1 MRGRFYPQHCANA
14 GRQIQCPRAPAPQS
28 AAARLSSAH
37 PKAGGDRSMKTDFE
51 TRREGWKL
59 IVAALGLA
67 VCANGCAYFAEQPEI
82 YPDKFAPEESDHA
95 WIPKANEYVI
105 PAQAR
110 PASTLPEPGVTSAG
124 NKYDLPALI
133 DIALTNNPDTR
144 QTWEQA
150 RSAAAAYGASRAPYY
165 PVVSAEIPGGY
176 EREMFEL
183 PGQNGVLK
191 QWQVTPML
199 QFTYTLLDFGRR
211 DAGAAAARAQLAAA
225 NFSFN
230 RKLQDVVFATQR
242 AFYSIGAAKAAVQAA
257 EENVELAKTDDD
269 AVSRRVD
276 LGLATEPELL
286 LSRET
291 VAQSQYDLASAHLAV
306 REAQASM
313 AVALGVAA
321 NTPLDVPSLDS
332 LPVPAGLGSEVDQL
346 IDVAVRNRPDLAA
359 QVATLDARRAAVT
372 QAKAQFY
379 PTIGISGNYGL
390 QAWNYKYDG
399 FTSITD
405 SQPQYTA
412 LLTFNWDL
420 FTGFKRLN
428 DVRQA
433 EADRDAASDQ
443 LKSLEVDT
451 ISSVWRAYYEFET
464 ALSRYQYAKALLAA
478 SQESYYANLDTYR
491 QGLSTIVELLTADRD
506 LANARYTI
514 VQSRADLLTSSA
526 AVAYAVGAIEMP
538 RQ

>member
-1 MRGRFYPQHCANA
+1 
-14 GRQIQCPRAPAPQS
+14 
-28 AAARLSSAH
+28 
-37 PKAGGDRSMKTDFE
+37 MKMDFD
-51 TRREGWKL
+51 TRRAGWKL
-59 IVAALGLA
+59 VVAVLGLA
-67 VCANGCAYFAEQPEI
+67 VCASGCTYFADQPEV
-82 YPDKFAPEESDHA
+82 YPDKFSPQDSDRA
-95 WIPKANEYVI
+95 WIPKSNEYAI
-105 PAQAR
+105 PTQAR
-110 PASTLPEPGVTSAG
+110 PVSTLPEPRAMGVG
-124 NKYDLPALI
+124 NQYDLPALI
-133 DIALTNNPDTR
+133 DIALNNNPDTR
-144 QTWEQA
+144 FTWNQA
-150 RSAAAAYGASRAPYY
+150 RAAAAAYGASRAPYY
-165 PVVSAEIPGGY
+165 PLVGTQVSGGY
-176 EREMFEL
+176 ERELFQL
-183 PGQNGVLK
+183 PNQNAVLK
-191 QWQVTPML
+191 QWQVTPIIE
-199 QFTYTLLDFGRR
+199 FTYTLLDFGRR

-242 AFYSIGAAKAAVQAA
+242 AFYSIGAAKAAVKAA
-257 EENVELAKTDDD
+257 EENVELARTDDD

-291 VAQSQYDLASAHLAV
+291 VAQSLYDLASAHLAV

-346 IDVAVRNRPDLAA
+346 IDAAVRNRPDLAA
-359 QVATLDARRAAVT
+359 QVATLDARRAAVK

-379 PTIGISGNYGL
+379 PTVGISGNYGE
-390 QAWNYKYDG
+390 QSWNYKYDG
-399 FTSITD
+399 FTSFTD
-405 SQPQYTA
+405 NQPQYTA

-451 ISSVWRAYYEFET
+451 ISSVWRAYYEFQT
-464 ALSRYQYAKALLAA
+464 ALSRYTYAKALLAA
-478 SQESYYANLDTYR
+478 SQESYDANLDTYK

-526 AVAYAVGAIEMP
+526 AVAYAVGAIETPP
-538 RQ
+538 RP

>member
-1 MRGRFYPQHCANA
+1 MKMDFQMRHA
-14 GRQIQCPRAPAPQS
+14 GR
-28 AAARLSSAH
+28 
-37 PKAGGDRSMKTDFE
+37 
-51 TRREGWKL
+51 KL

-67 VCANGCAYFAEQPEI
+67 LCANGCTYFAEQPEV
-82 YPDKFAPEESDHA
+82 YPDKFSPADSDRA
-95 WIPKANEYVI
+95 WTPRPGAANEYVI
-105 PAQAR
+105 PMQAR
-110 PASTLPEPGVTSAG
+110 PPSTIPEPHATSSS
-124 NKYDLPALI
+124 NQYDLPALI

-150 RSAAAAYGASRAPYY
+150 RAAAAAYGASRAPYY
-165 PVVSAEIPGGY
+165 PVVSGQVPGGY
-176 EREMFEL
+176 EREIFEL
-183 PGQNGVLK
+183 PGQNAVLR
-191 QWQVTPML
+191 QWQITPML
-199 QFTYTLLDFGRR
+199 AFTYTLLDFGRR
-211 DAGAAAARAQLAAA
+211 DAGAAAARAQLAAS

-257 EENVELAKTDDD
+257 QENVDLAKTDDE

-291 VAQSQYDLASAHLAV
+291 VAQSQYDLASAHLLV

-332 LPVPAGLGSEVDQL
+332 IPIPSGLGSQVDQL
-346 IDVAVRNRPDLAA
+346 IEAAVRERPDLAA
-359 QVATLDARRAAVT
+359 QVATLDARRAAVEL
-372 QAKAQFY
+372 AKAQFY
-379 PTIGISGNYGL
+379 PTVGVAGNYGT
-390 QAWNYKYDG
+390 QNWNYKFDG
-399 FTSITD
+399 SRNVGAN
-405 SQPQYTA
+405 QPQYTA
-412 LLTFNWDL
+412 LLTINWDI

-433 EADRDAASDQ
+433 EADRDAAAAQ
-443 LKSLEVDT
+443 LKSLEVDA
-451 ISSVWRAYYEFET
+451 ISSVWRAYYEFKT
-464 ALSRYQYAKALLAA
+464 ALSRYDYAKALLAA
-478 SQESYYANLDTYR
+478 SEESYDANLDTYK

-526 AVAYAVGAIEMP
+526 AVAYAVGAVEMP
-538 RQ
+538 PRP